1 MKKLILFIIIFG
13 IIGLAV
19 GYLFFGKIGGDY
31 ISIKTIFSTSENAL
45 QSFGRKISG
54 LEDIKKNILISGGVG
69 GIIGI
74 VVYYLKKQ

>member
-13 IIGLAV
+13 IIGLV
-19 GYLFFGKIGGDY
+19 IGYLFFGKIAGDY
-31 ISIKTIFSTSENAL
+31 INLKTIFSVSENAL

-54 LEDIKKNILISGGVG
+54 LEDIKKNILISGGIG

-74 VVYYLKKQ
+74 IIFYLKKK